1 MTLVLL
7 LLFSLRSLCLSA
19 LSSSPRFSS
28 HLPLPSLL
36 RPLSYEPLSLVHIRG
51 GMQVTVKTMSG
62 NSLSVDVSPNESI
75 ESLKQKIEQKEG
87 FGILS
92 AATALSSSLLT
103 FPCVGIPP
111 DQQRLVFGGRQ
122 LEGSKT
128 ISDYKI
134 EDAATL
140 NLVLRLRGGCQR
152 ALGLVPW
159 SLLSK
164 LKSR

>member
-1 MTLVLL
+1 
-7 LLFSLRSLCLSA
+7 
-19 LSSSPRFSS
+19 
-28 HLPLPSLL
+28 
-36 RPLSYEPLSLVHIRG
+36 
-51 GMQVTVKTMSG
+51 MQVTVKTMSG
-62 NSLSVDVSPNESI
+62 NSLSVDVNPNESI

-103 FPCVGIPP
+103 FPSVGIPP

-140 NLVLRLRGGCQR
+140 NLVLRLRGGGQR